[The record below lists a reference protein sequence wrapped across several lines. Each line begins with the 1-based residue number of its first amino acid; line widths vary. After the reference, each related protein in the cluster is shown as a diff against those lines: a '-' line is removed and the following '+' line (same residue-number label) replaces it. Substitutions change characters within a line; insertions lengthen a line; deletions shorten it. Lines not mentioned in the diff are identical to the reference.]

1 MDFLH
6 KAGSRQPSVC
16 MCALQQSA
24 GAQSVGPTD
33 QRGVYQFPVA
43 PLLAILLIPVLAWA
57 WGHWCLQ
64 LLLRMIQSVHIRKSS
79 NSVPTWR
86 MDTEV

>member
-16 MCALQQSA
+16 MCALQQS
-24 GAQSVGPTD
+24 VGT

-43 PLLAILLIPVLAWA
+43 PFLAILLIPVLAWA
-57 WGHWCLQ
+57 WGHWSLQ
-64 LLLRMIQSVHIRKSS
+64 LLLHMIQSVHIRKSS
-79 NSVPTWR
+79 NSVPTRR
-86 MDTEV
+86 MDTEVQ